1 MIQPITFA
9 QGKHILDTVP
19 GSTLVDVRTEDEY
32 GAEHAAGAVLLPLE
46 DIEDADLDSI
56 LPNKDA
62 PVLLYCR
69 TGRRSALAAA
79 QLFDQGYTRLYD
91 LGGLNGW
98 PYGMEYGLLCPY
110 GIITTNRKSPVYQG
124 FSAIWQGFS
133 SFSKPKNRAAK

>member
-1 MIQPITFA
+1 M
-9 QGKHILDTVP
+9 
-19 GSTLVDVRTEDEY
+19 DVRTEDEY

-98 PYGMEYGLLCPY
+98 PYGMEYGLL
-110 GIITTNRKSPVYQG
+110 
-124 FSAIWQGFS
+124 
-133 SFSKPKNRAAK
+133 